1 MAFSYTISCSSSAHR
16 GSKGPRDIDRLLDF
30 LSADL
35 LCPLVERRIVLGGC
49 GCGERCLPL
58 LALSS
63 LSLLSFCFLPGR
75 LGGPQSGPPPPLFEP
90 SPSSDDDDGG
100 EGGFDGLPPV

>member
-35 LCPLVERRIVLGGC
+35 LCPLVKHRIVLGGC

-63 LSLLSFCFLPGR
+63 LSLLLSCFLSGR
-75 LGGPQSGPPPPLFEP
+75 LGGPRPSPPPPFFELLP
-90 SPSSDDDDGG
+90 SLDDDDGG
-100 EGGFDGLPPV
+100 EGGLEGLPPD